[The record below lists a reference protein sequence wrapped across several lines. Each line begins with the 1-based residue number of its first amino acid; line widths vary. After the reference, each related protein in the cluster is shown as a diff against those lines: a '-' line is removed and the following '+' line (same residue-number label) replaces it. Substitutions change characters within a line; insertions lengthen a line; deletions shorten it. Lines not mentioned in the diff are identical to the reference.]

1 MRVDS
6 GAMQRPDS
14 GLEQP
19 ARERADQLDEL
30 ETEAVS
36 VASDFDAR
44 STVELVE
51 LMSAEDE
58 VVPPAVRTAAESIAR
73 LVDEVAGRLRAGGR
87 LVYAGAGSSGRIA
100 ALDAAECESTFSVAP
115 GTVVA
120 LVAGGLDAPPL
131 VQEAAEDDR
140 SAGAADVA
148 GLRVREGDV
157 VVGVSASGRTPYT
170 VGALDAAARAGAV
183 TACVVSVRGSELE
196 RLAAHPIVVLVGPE
210 FIAGSTRLK
219 AGTAQKLVLNMI
231 STLSMVR
238 LGKTYGNLMVDVQ
251 ATNEKLHA
259 RVRRIVRTVTGAS
272 PDEVDDA
279 LARSDGQAKV
289 AIVCL
294 LAGVAPEEARARLEA
309 AGQHVSEAIDA

>member
-1 MRVDS
+1 
-6 GAMQRPDS
+6 MQRPDS

-19 ARERADQLDEL
+19 TRARADQLDEL

-36 VASDFDAR
+36 LASDLDAR
-44 STVELVE
+44 STAELVE

-58 VVPPAVRTAAESIAR
+58 TVPLAVRAAAGSIAR
-73 LVDEVAGRLRAGGR
+73 LVDEVAHRLRAGGR
-87 LVYAGAGSSGRIA
+87 VVYAGAGSSGRIA
-100 ALDAAECESTFSVAP
+100 ALDAAECESTFSVPP

-140 SAGAADVA
+140 VAGAADVT
-148 GLRVREGDV
+148 GLGMREGDV

-170 VGALDAAARAGAV
+170 VGALEAAARAGAV
-183 TACVVSVRGSELE
+183 TACVVSTRGSELE
-196 RLAAHPIVVLVGPE
+196 RLAAHPIVVPVGPE

-219 AGTAQKLVLNMI
+219 AGTAQKLVLNML
-231 STLSMVR
+231 STLAMIR

-279 LARSDGQAKV
+279 LARADGQAKV

-294 LAGVAPEEARARLEA
+294 LAGVAPEEARARLDA
-309 AGQHVSEAIDA
+309 AGQRVSEAVDA

>member
-1 MRVDS
+1 
-6 GAMQRPDS
+6 MQRPDS

-36 VASDFDAR
+36 LASDFDAR

-58 VVPPAVRTAAESIAR
+58 VVPPVVRAAAGSIAR

-131 VQEAAEDDR
+131 VQDAAEDDR
-140 SAGAADVA
+140 AAGAADVA
-148 GLRVREGDV
+148 GLGVREGDV

-170 VGALDAAARAGAV
+170 AGALEAAARAGAV
-183 TACVVSVRGSELE
+183 TACVVSTRGSDLE

-219 AGTAQKLVLNMI
+219 AGTAQKLVLNML
-231 STLSMVR
+231 STLAMVR

-251 ATNEKLHA
+251 ATNEKLRA
-259 RVRRIVRTVTGAS
+259 RVRRIVRTATGAS
-272 PDEVDDA
+272 TDEVDHA
-279 LARSDGQAKV
+279 LTRSDGQAKV

-294 LAGVAPEEARARLEA
+294 LAGIAPEEARARLDA
-309 AGQHVSEAIDA
+309 AGQRVSEAVDR